1 MYEDE
6 IFEEEQQI
14 AEERA
19 AGLGNAILTRPI
31 RALDL
36 RPAIAV
42 APDASVAEAVRQM
55 VDHAVGCVLV
65 VDGGKLVGIFTER
78 DVLRKIVPMKIEPE
92 SVPIRTVMT
101 AEPETLSPDARIAYA
116 LNKMTV
122 GGFRHIPLVDAQNQ
136 PVGVVGMRD
145 IVQYMVALFPHE
157 ILNLPPEP
165 GMNIARTREG
175 A

>member
-19 AGLGNAILTRPI
+19 ASLGTAILTKPI
-31 RALDL
+31 GALNL
-36 RPAIAV
+36 RPPIV
-42 APDASVAEAVRQM
+42 VGPDTSVAEAVRKM
-55 VDHAVGCVLV
+55 VDQGVGCVLV
-65 VDGGKLVGIFTER
+65 EVAGKLVGIFTER
-78 DVLRKIVPMKIEPE
+78 DVLRKVVPMKIDPE
-92 SVPIRTVMT
+92 RAPVQSLMT
-101 AEPETLSPDARIAYA
+101 PDPETLSPDARIAYA
-116 LNKMTV
+116 LNKMSV
-122 GGFRHIPLVDAQNQ
+122 GGFRHIPLVNAQNE

-145 IVQYMVALFPHE
+145 IVHYMVDLFPHE

-165 GMNIARTREG
+165 GLNIARTREG